1 MSRASLAAWL
11 GSSAVMAAG
20 GGLAVAVAGD
30 REVLYGVGMGL
41 IGVAVVLLLS
51 LAFYAVGRSE
61 DRERERE
68 REAAREAR
76 SRPAAGGRP
85 ARPGIR
91 RSRRPRDHG

>member
-1 MSRASLAAWL
+1 MSRASLATWL
-11 GSSAVMAAG
+11 GSAALLAAAG
-20 GGLAVAVAGD
+20 GVAVAVAGD

-68 REAAREAR
+68 ARRDSPRA
-76 SRPAAGGRP
+76 SRLLDGGR
-85 ARPGIR
+85 ASERPPGRTR
-91 RSRRPRDHG
+91 RTRGHG